1 MIAKMRE
8 RVNYENIWKASTL
21 DRKAGAKAL
30 SGACLTGMR
39 QRGANVA
46 GAEEAGEKESSRRD

>member
-1 MIAKMRE
+1 M
-8 RVNYENIWKASTL
+8 NYENIWKASTL

-46 GAEEAGEKESSRRD
+46 GAEEAGEKEGSRRG